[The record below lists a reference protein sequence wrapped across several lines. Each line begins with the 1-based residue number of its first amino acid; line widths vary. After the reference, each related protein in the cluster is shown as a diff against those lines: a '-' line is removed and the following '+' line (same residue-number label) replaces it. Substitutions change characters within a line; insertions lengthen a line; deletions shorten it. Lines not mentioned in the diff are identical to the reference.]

1 MTVLRSRSFRSLL
14 LALLLAFGSP
24 GFSAETIDW
33 TDLVPHLDQSLNP
46 YNGMPRD
53 ASWAILRLNHIRNL
67 KAAGKGDEKIDKIEQ
82 GYLAKLDERGYD
94 LDEVMAQKAE
104 FDRLEEAN
112 KTRLVDD
119 IAGKQVRIA
128 GYLLP
133 TEFSGSKVVEFL
145 LVPTEGAC
153 IHTPPPPVNQLVHVR
168 WEQGFENRGLYDPV
182 WVSGRISTGIVSE
195 EVTYRDGSTSVE
207 AGYSLIATSVVD
219 YKN

>member
-1 MTVLRSRSFRSLL
+1 VCGSKSLRRLLFAVL
-14 LALLLAFGSP
+14 LACSSAA
-24 GFSAETIDW
+24 FSAETIDW
-33 TDLVPHLDQSLNP
+33 TDLMPQLDQSLNP
-46 YNGMPRD
+46 YSGMPRD
-53 ASWAILRLNHIRNL
+53 VSWAILRLNHIRNL
-67 KAAGKGDEKIDKIEQ
+67 KAKGQGNDKIDKIEQ

-94 LDEVMAQKAE
+94 LDEVLRKKAE
-104 FDRLEEAN
+104 FDRLEQASKN
-112 KTRLVDD
+112 SLVDD

-133 TEFSGSKVVEFL
+133 TEFSGSRVVEFL

-153 IHTPPPPVNQLVHVR
+153 IHTPPPPVNQLIRVS

-219 YKN
+219 YKD